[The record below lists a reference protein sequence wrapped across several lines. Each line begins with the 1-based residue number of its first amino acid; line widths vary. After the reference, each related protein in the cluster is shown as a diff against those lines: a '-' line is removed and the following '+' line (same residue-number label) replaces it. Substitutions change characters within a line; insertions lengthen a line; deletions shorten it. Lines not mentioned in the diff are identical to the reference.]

1 MTSMNDSKNYGLFF
15 KFIETIAP
23 TGFQGID
30 LENPLLQELEEI
42 LEKNDQ
48 FFFVGDILKM
58 KIIFCSARSKQ
69 MIGVE
74 PENVTPYDLRVAI
87 HPGDAKRFGLG
98 SSKMFSVASNLFIE
112 GKGSVLMSSN
122 YKIRNLKDEYQQVLF
137 QLYIFYNTIPV
148 KSIYLL
154 HILTNIDWF
163 KHIKHGYHYY
173 VGSDLSNF
181 RFPDE
186 KLLSMGNIFSDREF
200 EILRLIA
207 SGMSSEEIGNKIF
220 LSVHTINT
228 HRRNLLKKTEK
239 ATTAELI
246 YDLMERGVL

>member
-15 KFIETIAP
+15 KFIETFAS

-42 LEKNDQ
+42 LKKNDQ

-58 KIIFCSARSKQ
+58 KIIFSSARSKQ
-69 MIGVE
+69 MFGVE
-74 PENVTPYDLRVAI
+74 PENVTPYDYRVAI
-87 HPGDAKRFGLG
+87 HPDDAKRFGLG
-98 SSKMFSVASNLFIE
+98 NSKIFSVASDLFIKE
-112 GKGSVLMSSN
+112 KGSTLMSTN
-122 YKIRNLKDEYQQVLF
+122 IKMRNLKGDYQQVLY
-137 QLYIFYNTIPV
+137 QLYIFYGAIPV
-148 KSIYLL
+148 KSVYLL
-154 HILTNIDWF
+154 QVLTNIDGF
-163 KHIKHGYHYY
+163 KNIKHGYHYY

-181 RFPDE
+181 RYPDE

-200 EILRLIA
+200 EILKLIA
-207 SGMSSEEIGNKIF
+207 LGMSSEEIAEKIF